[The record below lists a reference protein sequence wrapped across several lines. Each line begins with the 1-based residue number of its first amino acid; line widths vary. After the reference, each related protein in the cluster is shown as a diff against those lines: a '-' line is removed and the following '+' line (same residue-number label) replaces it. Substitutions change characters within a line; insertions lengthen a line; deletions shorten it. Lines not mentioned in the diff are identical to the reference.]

1 MDTHKEDGQNL
12 TYTMNLQPRNFRGS
26 VENFV
31 KRFNTI
37 ETNVFQH
44 RASFGQ
50 QLIGD
55 NYYFVA
61 KMDEKE
67 VLHESIQDQKSYA
80 KMKLNGIG
88 GGIGDIRNII
98 ISGNLLN
105 R

>member
-1 MDTHKEDGQNL
+1 ML
-12 TYTMNLQPRNFRGS
+12 YY
-26 VENFV
+26 
-31 KRFNTI
+31 I
-37 ETNVFQH
+37 FQH

-55 NYYFVA
+55 IYYFVA

-67 VLHESIQDQKSYA
+67 VLYESIQNPKSYA

-98 ISGNLLN
+98 ISGDLLN
-105 R
+105 RKRINLYKYLIKIE